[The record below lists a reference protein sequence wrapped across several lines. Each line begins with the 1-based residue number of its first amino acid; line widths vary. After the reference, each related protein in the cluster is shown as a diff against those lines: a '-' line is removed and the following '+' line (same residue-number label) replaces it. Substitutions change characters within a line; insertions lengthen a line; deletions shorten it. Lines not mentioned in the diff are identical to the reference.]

1 MAALPG
7 ESDPDRTIDHSGP
20 GKVPAL
26 TGFSNRFISHRGDT
40 PMGEHVQFTR
50 PDGQI
55 VKAYLQEAGN
65 DTSAPAVVVIQEWW
79 GLNAQIKHTADRL
92 AEAGFRALVP
102 DLYRGKLATSAE
114 EANHL
119 MSNLDFGGALQDI
132 QGAVSFL
139 QQTGSRVA
147 VLGFCMGGALSILS
161 ALNVRDVDAAVCF
174 YGIPPEGAA
183 DPSKIR
189 IPLQGHFGNIDDW
202 CTPERVDVLEGQLKE
217 GKVDYELHRYQAHH
231 AFFNEMRP
239 EVYDPAASAQ
249 AWTRSLEFLRNRVRR

>member
-1 MAALPG
+1 
-7 ESDPDRTIDHSGP
+7 
-20 GKVPAL
+20 
-26 TGFSNRFISHRGDT
+26 
-40 PMGEHVQFTR
+40 MGEHVQFTR

-202 CTPERVDVLEGQLKE
+202 CTPERVDVLEGQLKA